1 MYGGIY
7 GTKTMSTQIKKA
19 HDEVTSQAKR
29 KVMSRLIEPP
39 FFYISIH
46 SISSEYKER

>member
-1 MYGGIY
+1 MTI
-7 GTKTMSTQIKKA
+7 KIKKA
-19 HDEVTSQAKR
+19 YDAVTSQAKR

-39 FFYISIH
+39 FFYSSIH

>member
-19 HDEVTSQAKR
+19 HDAVTSQAKR

-39 FFYISIH
+39 LLYNNILNHI
-46 SISSEYKER
+46 

>member
-1 MYGGIY
+1 MYGEIY

-19 HDEVTSQAKR
+19 HDAVTSQATR

-39 FFYISIH
+39 FFYLSIH